1 MWLKT
6 SLKRSCK
13 GNKNK
18 MGKVLD
24 RKNIEQVI
32 LEEKNQNKKIVST
45 NGCFDILHVGHVRYL
60 QESKKQGDILVV
72 YLNSDASVKR
82 LKGESR
88 PLNSEADRA
97 EVLAALECVDYVVI
111 FEEDTPCNLIE
122 LVKPD
127 VHTKGGDYNPDN
139 LPETK
144 VIRENGGDLVF
155 INFVEGKSTTATIEK
170 MKLS

>member
-1 MWLKT
+1 
-6 SLKRSCK
+6 
-13 GNKNK
+13 
-18 MGKVLD
+18 MG
-24 RKNIEQVI
+24 QVI
-32 LEEKNQNKKIVST
+32 ESKNLAEVILSEKKQNKIIVST

-88 PLNSEADRA
+88 PLNNESDRA
-97 EVLAALECVDYVVI
+97 EVLAALGCVDYVVL

-122 LVKPD
+122 IVKPD
-127 VHTKGGDYNPDN
+127 IHTKGGDYNPDN

>member
-1 MWLKT
+1 
-6 SLKRSCK
+6 
-13 GNKNK
+13 
-18 MGKVLD
+18 MGKVID
-24 RKNIEQVI
+24 KKNISEI
-32 LEEKNQNKKIVST
+32 ISAEKSQNKTIVST

-82 LKGESR
+82 LKGETR
-88 PLNSEADRA
+88 PLNSEDDRA
-97 EVLAALECVDYVVI
+97 EVLAALGCVDYVVI

-122 LVKPD
+122 IVKPD
-127 VHTKGGDYNPDN
+127 IHTKGGDYNPEN

-144 VIRENGGDLVF
+144 VIQENGGQLVF

>member
-1 MWLKT
+1 
-6 SLKRSCK
+6 
-13 GNKNK
+13 
-18 MGKVLD
+18 MGKVID
-24 RKNIEQVI
+24 RKNLAETISA
-32 LEEKNQNKKIVST
+32 EKAQNKVIVST

-60 QESKKQGDILVV
+60 QESKKQGDVLVV

-88 PLNSEADRA
+88 PLNNEADRA

-122 LVKPD
+122 IAKPD
-127 VHTKGGDYNPDN
+127 IHTKGGDYNPEN

-144 VIRENGGDLVF
+144 VIQENGGKLVF

>member
-1 MWLKT
+1 
-6 SLKRSCK
+6 
-13 GNKNK
+13 
-18 MGKVLD
+18 MGKVID
-24 RKNIEQVI
+24 RKYLKEVI
-32 LEEKNQNKKIVST
+32 FEEKEKNNKIVST

-88 PLNSEADRA
+88 PLNNEADRA
-97 EVLAALECVDYVVI
+97 EVLAALACVDYVVI

-122 LVKPD
+122 ITKPD
-127 VHTKGGDYNPDN
+127 IHTKGGDYNPDN

-144 VIRENGGDLVF
+144 VIRENGGELVF

>member
-1 MWLKT
+1 
-6 SLKRSCK
+6 
-13 GNKNK
+13 
-18 MGKVLD
+18 MGKVID
-24 RKNIEQVI
+24 RKYLKEVI
-32 LEEKNQNKKIVST
+32 SEEKQKNKKIVST

-72 YLNSDASVKR
+72 CLNSDASVKR
-82 LKGESR
+82 LKGDSR
-88 PLNSEADRA
+88 PLNSETDRA

-122 LVKPD
+122 IIKPD
-127 VHTKGGDYNPDN
+127 IHTKGGDYNPYN

-144 VIRENGGDLVF
+144 VIRKNGGELVF

>member
-1 MWLKT
+1 
-6 SLKRSCK
+6 
-13 GNKNK
+13 
-18 MGKVLD
+18 MGIVID
-24 RKNIEQVI
+24 REY
-32 LEEKNQNKKIVST
+32 LEEVIFEEKQQNKKIVST

-88 PLNSEADRA
+88 PLNNEADRA
-97 EVLAALECVDYVVI
+97 EVLAALACVDYVVI

-122 LVKPD
+122 IVKPD

-144 VIRENGGDLVF
+144 VIRENGGELVF
-155 INFVEGKSTTATIEK
+155 INFTEGKSTTATIEK
-170 MKLS
+170 MKLT

>member
-1 MWLKT
+1 
-6 SLKRSCK
+6 
-13 GNKNK
+13 
-18 MGKVLD
+18 MGKVID
-24 RKNIEQVI
+24 RKNLQEVI
-32 LEEKNQNKKIVST
+32 QAEKKDNKKIVST

-60 QESKKQGDILVV
+60 QESRKQGDILVV
-72 YLNSDASVKR
+72 CLNSDASVKR
-82 LKGESR
+82 LKGDSR
-88 PLNSEADRA
+88 PVNNESDRA
-97 EVLAALECVDYVVI
+97 EVLAALGCVDYVVI

-122 LVKPD
+122 IIKPD

-144 VIRENGGDLVF
+144 VIRENGGELVF

>member
-1 MWLKT
+1 
-6 SLKRSCK
+6 
-13 GNKNK
+13 
-18 MGKVLD
+18 MGKVID
-24 RKNIEQVI
+24 KKNLIEAI
-32 LEEKNQNKKIVST
+32 AAERAQNKTIVST

-60 QESKKQGDILVV
+60 QESKNQGDILVV

-88 PLNSEADRA
+88 PLNSESDRA
-97 EVLAALECVDYVVI
+97 EVLAALGCVDYVVI

-122 LVKPD
+122 IVKPD
-127 VHTKGGDYNPDN
+127 IHTKGGDYNPEN

>member
-1 MWLKT
+1 
-6 SLKRSCK
+6 
-13 GNKNK
+13 
-18 MGKVLD
+18 MGKVID
-24 RKNIEQVI
+24 RKNLAETIAAERA
-32 LEEKNQNKKIVST
+32 QNKTIVST

-88 PLNSEADRA
+88 PLNSESDRA
-97 EVLAALECVDYVVI
+97 EVLAALGCVDYVVI

-122 LVKPD
+122 IVKPD
-127 VHTKGGDYNPDN
+127 IHTKGGDYNPEN

-144 VIRENGGDLVF
+144 VIRENGGYLVF

>member
-1 MWLKT
+1 
-6 SLKRSCK
+6 
-13 GNKNK
+13 
-18 MGKVLD
+18 MGIVID
-24 RKNIEQVI
+24 RKY
-32 LEEKNQNKKIVST
+32 LEEVIFEEKQKSKKIVST

-60 QESKKQGDILVV
+60 QESKKQGDRLVV
-72 YLNSDASVKR
+72 FLNSDASVKR

-88 PLNSEADRA
+88 PLNSESDRA

-122 LVKPD
+122 ITKPD

-144 VIRENGGDLVF
+144 VIRENGGELVF
-155 INFVEGKSTTATIEK
+155 INFTEGKSTTATIEK
-170 MKLS
+170 MKLT

>member
-1 MWLKT
+1 
-6 SLKRSCK
+6 
-13 GNKNK
+13 
-18 MGKVLD
+18 MGKVID
-24 RKNIEQVI
+24 RKKLTETIAA
-32 LEEKNQNKKIVST
+32 EKAQNKTIVST

-60 QESKKQGDILVV
+60 QESKKQGDVLVV

-88 PLNSEADRA
+88 PLNNEADRA

-122 LVKPD
+122 IVKPD
-127 VHTKGGDYNPDN
+127 IHTKGGDYNPEN

-144 VIRENGGDLVF
+144 VIQENGGKLVF

>member
-1 MWLKT
+1 
-6 SLKRSCK
+6 
-13 GNKNK
+13 
-18 MGKVLD
+18 MGKVID
-24 RKNIEQVI
+24 RKNLDEVI
-32 LEEKNQNKKIVST
+32 FEEKNQNKKIVST

-88 PLNSEADRA
+88 PLNSESDRA
-97 EVLAALECVDYVVI
+97 EVLAALACVDYVVI

-122 LVKPD
+122 ITKPD

-144 VIRENGGDLVF
+144 VIRENGGELVF
-155 INFVEGKSTTATIEK
+155 INFTEGKSTTATIEK

>member
-1 MWLKT
+1 
-6 SLKRSCK
+6 
-13 GNKNK
+13 
-18 MGKVLD
+18 MGKVID
-24 RKNIEQVI
+24 RKNLKEII
-32 LEEKNQNKKIVST
+32 FAEKQQNKKIVST

-88 PLNSEADRA
+88 PLNSESDRA
-97 EVLAALECVDYVVI
+97 EVLAALACVDYVVI

-122 LVKPD
+122 ITKPD

-139 LPETK
+139 LPETQ
-144 VIRENGGDLVF
+144 VIRKNGGELVF
-155 INFVEGKSTTATIEK
+155 INFTEGKSTTATIEK